1 MARRTAAEAK
11 AADRRKGFESVAKAF
26 KEFRPAREVLKV
38 VRAVP
43 TYFPQFDHAVR
54 VGGLPIERFM
64 LVHGPSNEGKSLMSL
79 GLVASF
85 LARDHFALYIDAE
98 RTTPSTW
105 AEQVMGPLVDHP
117 YFLAERP
124 ETYEGTVAKVRSFL
138 VRLASLRADG
148 KVPED
153 TSAIIICDSLRKLVP
168 ADLMAE
174 ILKVEK
180 EEKDGEKKR
189 RLGKGKVPTVGRDRS
204 AQLKAKMNAAWMD
217 ELVPLLEKSG
227 AGFLAIAREMVDPDA
242 DMWARKFGNDYKV
255 GGGGAVFYD
264 ASLAMRV
271 TRAGWVQQGEKEDR
285 KVFGERHRITIK
297 KTKVAG
303 KDDKVSVAHFHSSNG
318 TIVPFGLD
326 RARDVLELA
335 QRFGVV
341 KSPSKGW
348 LTWEKSRWKGDH
360 AAVVRLTADPPA
372 LQRLEAQVRERFA
385 DHKPVEHNED
395 GEVE

>member
-1 MARRTAAEAK
+1 MARRSTADAK
-11 AADRRKGFESVAKAF
+11 AADRRKGFEAVAKSF

-43 TYFPQFDHAVR
+43 TWFPQFDHAVR

-79 GLVASF
+79 GLVGSF

-105 AEQVMGPLVDHP
+105 AEQVMGNLVDHP

-124 ETYEGTVAKVRSFL
+124 ETYEATVGKVRSFL
-138 VRLASLRADG
+138 VRLATLKETG

-168 ADLMAE
+168 ADLMEE
-174 ILKVEK
+174 ILKA
-180 EEKDGEKKR
+180 EKDEGEGKR
-189 RLGKGKVPTVGRDRS
+189 RPGKGKQPTVGRDRS
-204 AQLKAKMNAAWMD
+204 AQLKAKMNATWMD

-227 AGFLAIAREMVDPDA
+227 AGFVAIAREMVDPDA
-242 DMWARKFGNDYKV
+242 QAWAKKFGNDYKV
-255 GGGGAVFYD
+255 GGGGAVYYD
-264 ASLAMRV
+264 ASLSMRT
-271 TRAGWVQQGEKEDR
+271 TRASWVTQGDGPDR
-285 KVFGERHRITIK
+285 KVYGERHRITIK

-318 TIVPFGLD
+318 TLVPFGLD
-326 RARDVLELA
+326 RARDVLELG
-335 QRFGVV
+335 QRFGLV
-341 KSPSKGW
+341 KAPKRGW
-348 LTWEKSRWKGDH
+348 LTWEKSRWQGEH
-360 AAVVRLTADPPA
+360 TAVVKLTADHAA